1 MDTRFFDIWYRPTR
15 ENNCFSTLRNFE
27 AAPMSH
33 SKLILRSFCISA
45 ELVRQLHNT
54 GLANELK

>member
-1 MDTRFFDIWYRPTR
+1 MDNQPTCK
-15 ENNCFSTLRNFE
+15 NDCFSNLRNFE

-33 SKLILRSFCISA
+33 PKLILRSFCISA
-45 ELVRQLHNT
+45 ELVRQLHNS

>member
-1 MDTRFFDIWYRPTR
+1 MDTRFFDIWNEPIFK
-15 ENNCFSTLRNFE
+15 NDCFSNLRDFE

-33 SKLILRSFCISA
+33 SNLILRSFCISA

>member
-1 MDTRFFDIWYRPTR
+1 MDTRFFDIWNQPTCKKD
-15 ENNCFSTLRNFE
+15 CFSNLRNFE
-27 AAPMSH
+27 AAHMSH

>member
-1 MDTRFFDIWYRPTR
+1 MDTRFVNIRNQPTCK
-15 ENNCFSTLRNFE
+15 NDCFSNLRNFE
-27 AAPMSH
+27 AALMSR

-45 ELVRQLHNT
+45 ELVRQLHNS

>member
-1 MDTRFFDIWYRPTR
+1 MDTRFFDIWNEPTCK
-15 ENNCFSTLRNFE
+15 NDCFSNLRDFE

>member
-1 MDTRFFDIWYRPTR
+1 MDTRFIDIGNQPTCK
-15 ENNCFSTLRNFE
+15 NDCFSNVRNFE

-45 ELVRQLHNT
+45 ELVRQLHNS